1 MPLSDQLGL
10 QHTGRMNELADESSD
25 ERAAAG
31 ARALIR
37 RPRLTQLVL
46 GRPEPIVLIEAGAG
60 MGKSVLLAQLAAQ
73 LGVEI
78 GMMPDPG
85 GTGLI
90 DMGRNTGAV
99 DIPDLVTDGRARLII
114 ARRPGQALAGLARAE
129 AYGAVGRIGRG
140 QLRLTLEDLIP
151 DFGRRGAR
159 QVLAETGGWPLL
171 LGPMRFAGAALGPS
185 LASFLAEEVLAPMAV
200 EDLFGWR
207 DRLTT
212 APDAGDIPV
221 PAAIAGALGVEIA
234 RELERREARPREA
247 RMIAREAATRGRVT
261 DAILSFQRG
270 GYLDEAL
277 QSFEAAG
284 GRFYL
289 YHHGSAAFDA
299 VLAGFPEAYWRDKDT
314 LVMSLAMQALK
325 RGEIA
330 RARRLVADRFGA
342 RANDIDAVFSDWER
356 YSTDF
361 LAFRVVMLIY
371 EDIPV
376 SEALL
381 EKIFGIL
388 AHFDVNQHLLR
399 GSFYNSVLEFYI
411 RGRRFAAAEDVAGR
425 AAQHYEAAKAPLL
438 AFYIGVHQAIIA
450 LMTGDAKRAR
460 QHAATARERLGRIG
474 FDSPGDK
481 RLLALLDACVAYE
494 SGHAEALANFLS
506 TELDDFVHGEIWP
519 SLVEFVLLYGSQA
532 LSEHFSTLAARGFL
546 DRWRVHQ
553 VSDRQ
558 FGALIELRE
567 VAVLQNANRWRE
579 ASDKLAMVPSRITH
593 SWVAAAGEQLQ
604 RLETRDD
611 IMLSLAWLRHLVNE
625 APTRPWLAQQ
635 LEAMHENLNL
645 TGRQRLSVEIWQA
658 FSAKRQLDLTR
669 ARAILVKVFEQAARL
684 DAVAPLAEERVFLA
698 ELIEHQRIGQYLE
711 ANHDARQMLRR
722 LRDTGLPNSELGVQS
737 GLSRRE
743 TKVLLMIAEGSS
755 NKFIAHALGLSEAT
769 VKFHLSNVYRKL
781 GCARRRE
788 AIVAARALGLVR

>member
-1 MPLSDQLGL
+1 MLQVLPHRAVTGHNAPMSDTTADTTSST
-10 QHTGRMNELADESSD
+10 TGSNAPGRQMI
-25 ERAAAG
+25 G
-31 ARALIR
+31 
-37 RPRLTQLVL
+37 RPRLVQMVL
-46 GRPEPIVLIEAGAG
+46 SRTEPVVLIEAAAG
-60 MGKSVLLAQLAAQ
+60 MGKSVLLGQVAEAMGSAV
-73 LGVEI
+73 GV
-78 GMMPDPG
+78 MPQPG
-85 GTGLI
+85 GIGFI
-90 DMGRNTGAV
+90 DCGTGAETLV
-99 DIPDLVTDGRARLII
+99 LPDFVVDGRARLII
-114 ARRPGQALAGLARAE
+114 ARRPGQRLEGLARAE
-129 AYGAVGRIGRG
+129 AYGAVARIGTAE
-140 QLRLTLEDLIP
+140 LRLVLEDLLP
-151 DFGRRGAR
+151 AHGRRGAER
-159 QVLAETGGWPLL
+159 LLLQTGGWPLL
-171 LGPMRFAGAALGPS
+171 LGRAGLSGETLRA
-185 LASFLAEEVLAPMAV
+185 FLSEEVLAPMPV
-200 EDLFGWR
+200 GDLFGWR
-207 DRLTT
+207 DRLGGKAVT
-212 APDAGDIPV
+212 GDLPV
-221 PAAIAGALGVEIA
+221 PAALEDVLADAIGEEID
-234 RELERREARPREA
+234 RREARPIEA
-247 RMIAREAATRGRVT
+247 RVVAREEAVRGRVT

-270 GYLDEAL
+270 GHYDEAL
-277 QSFEAAG
+277 AAFEAGG

-289 YHHGSAAFDA
+289 YRHGSEAFDQ
-299 VLAGFPEAYWRDKDT
+299 VLAGFPDFYWQDRDT

-342 RANDIDAVFSDWER
+342 SANDINAVFSGWSR
-356 YSTDF
+356 FSTDF

-371 EDIPV
+371 EDIV
-376 SEALL
+376 VTGELL
-381 EKIFGIL
+381 ENVFGIL
-388 AHFDVNQHLLR
+388 SHFDVNEHLLR

-411 RGRRFAAAEDVAGR
+411 RGRRFAAAEDVASR
-425 AAQHYEAAKAPLL
+425 AAAHYEAAKAPLL
-438 AFYIGVHQAIIA
+438 AFYIAVHQAIIA

-460 QHAATARERLGRIG
+460 GHAAVARERLSRIG
-474 FDSPGDK
+474 FESAGDA
-481 RLLALLDACVAYE
+481 RLLTLLDACVGYE
-494 SGHAEALANFLS
+494 SGRAEALANFLS
-506 TELDDFVHGEIWP
+506 TELDEFVHGEIWP

-579 ASDKLAMVPSRITH
+579 ASDKLAMIPSRITH

-604 RLETRDD
+604 RLEARDD

-658 FSAKRQLDLTR
+658 FSAKRQQDLTR
-669 ARAILVKVFEQAARL
+669 ARALLIKVFEAAARL

-711 ANHDARQMLRR
+711 ASHEARQMLRR
-722 LRDTGLPNSELGVQS
+722 LRGMGLPNSELGAQS

-743 TKVLLMIAEGSS
+743 TKVLLMVAEGSS

>member
-1 MPLSDQLGL
+1 MSEVPGDIGAEQ
-10 QHTGRMNELADESSD
+10 
-25 ERAAAG
+25 AG
-31 ARALIR
+31 AAVRPLIR
-37 RPRLTQLVL
+37 RPRLMQLVL

-60 MGKSVLLAQLAAQ
+60 MGKSVLLRQLAEH
-73 LGVEI
+73 LGVAI
-78 GMMPDPG
+78 GALPGPG

-90 DMGRNTGAV
+90 DVGRDLGAF
-99 DIPDLVTDGRARLII
+99 DIPDMVTDGRARLII
-114 ARRPGQALAGLARAE
+114 VRRTGQAMAGLARAE
-129 AYGAVGRIGRG
+129 AYGAVGRIGAG

-151 DFGRRGAR
+151 DFGRRGAQ

-171 LGPMRFAGAALGPS
+171 LGPMRLAGAALGP
-185 LASFLAEEVLAPMAV
+185 FLAEDVLAPMAV

-207 DRLTT
+207 DRLVT
-212 APDAGDIPV
+212 APEEGEIPV
-221 PAAIAGALGVEIA
+221 PAAIAGLLGREIE
-234 RELERREARPREA
+234 RELERRECRPREA
-247 RMIAREAATRGRVT
+247 RAIAREEAVRGRVT

-270 GYLDEAL
+270 GFLDEAL
-277 QSFEAAG
+277 ERFEAGG

-289 YHHGSAAFDA
+289 YHYGTAAFDA
-299 VLAGFPEAYWRDKDT
+299 VLGGFPESYWRDKDT
-314 LVMSLAMQALK
+314 LVTSLAMQALK

-411 RGRRFAAAEDVAGR
+411 RGRRFAAAEDVASR
-425 AAQHYEAAKAPLL
+425 AAAHYEAAKAPLL

-460 QHAATARERLGRIG
+460 QHAAVARERLSRIG
-474 FDSPGDK
+474 FDSPGDQ
-481 RLLALLDACVAYE
+481 RLLTLLDACVGYE

-635 LEAMHENLNL
+635 LEAMHGNLNL

-669 ARAILVKVFEQAARL
+669 ARAVLVKVLEQAARL

-788 AIVAARALGLVR
+788 AIIAARALGLVR

>member
-1 MPLSDQLGL
+1 MSEVPGDIGAEQ
-10 QHTGRMNELADESSD
+10 
-25 ERAAAG
+25 AG
-31 ARALIR
+31 AAVRPLIR
-37 RPRLTQLVL
+37 RPRLMQLVL

-60 MGKSVLLAQLAAQ
+60 MGKSVLLRQLAEH
-73 LGVEI
+73 LGVAI
-78 GMMPDPG
+78 GALPGPG

-90 DMGRNTGAV
+90 DVGRDLGGDMGAF
-99 DIPDLVTDGRARLII
+99 DIPDMVTDGRARLII
-114 ARRPGQALAGLARAE
+114 VRRTGQAMAGLARAE
-129 AYGAVGRIGRG
+129 AYGAVGRIGAG

-151 DFGRRGAR
+151 DFGRRGAQ

-171 LGPMRFAGAALGPS
+171 LGPMRLAGAALGP
-185 LASFLAEEVLAPMAV
+185 FLAEDVLAPMAV

-207 DRLTT
+207 DRLVT
-212 APDAGDIPV
+212 APEEGEIPV
-221 PAAIAGALGVEIA
+221 PAAIAGLLGREIE
-234 RELERREARPREA
+234 RELERRECRPREA
-247 RMIAREAATRGRVT
+247 RAIAREEAVRGRVT

-270 GYLDEAL
+270 GFLDEAL
-277 QSFEAAG
+277 ERFEAGG

-289 YHHGSAAFDA
+289 YHYGTAAFDA
-299 VLAGFPEAYWRDKDT
+299 VLGGFPESYWRDKDT
-314 LVMSLAMQALK
+314 LVTSLAMQALK

-411 RGRRFAAAEDVAGR
+411 RGRRFAAAEDVASR
-425 AAQHYEAAKAPLL
+425 AAAHYEAAKAPLL

-460 QHAATARERLGRIG
+460 QHAAVARERLSRIG
-474 FDSPGDK
+474 FDSPGDQ
-481 RLLALLDACVAYE
+481 RLLTLLDACVGYE

-635 LEAMHENLNL
+635 LEAMHGNLNL

-669 ARAILVKVFEQAARL
+669 ARAVLVKVLEQAARL

-788 AIVAARALGLVR
+788 AIIAARALGLVR